1 VLVVLVVVLV
11 DFVALVVVLVD
22 FVVDVVVPVDVDRV
36 VVEVVVVVELPELE
50 GK

>member
-1 VLVVLVVVLV
+1 MALV

-22 FVVDVVVPVDVDRV
+22 FVVDTVVLVDVERV